1 MGCQAKYRVMH
12 ERFIR
17 PWDWCGTAVRLRLRL
32 GDNQGQGRMTGGLLE
47 EYEAH
52 ALVTE
57 VTLC

>member
-1 MGCQAKYRVMH
+1 MH

-32 GDNQGQGRMTGGLLE
+32 GVNQGQGRMAGGLLE

-52 ALVTE
+52 ALVSE